1 MIAQDTVLVQLIR
14 LIDRI
19 PTPPPPK
26 RRPRGRPLVYSDRLF
41 LKALVIMVV
50 RNLHTVNELLS
61 VLAQPTPEMRALRL
75 LLSSERGRR
84 RFPSRRTW
92 ERRLKTLPDALPER
106 IGLLGRHS
114 VGLIRPWARSGRA
127 VALDSTVLRA
137 RGGVWHKKDREAGKV
152 PHTSI
157 DTEAHWT
164 KSGWHGW
171 VYGWK
176 LHLATTVAGVW
187 IPLAARLTPANEAD
201 NRLAPELLEE
211 LPPGEEA
218 RFVLGDTH
226 YNAPEVLKLCESQ
239 GRILVASGHG
249 GEYPRTD
256 AGGGVRRVFHE
267 LRSRAIENFNG
278 QFKSIFGGQGQVP
291 TKGLANT
298 ARFAL
303 GAVLVY
309 QLALLYQYEHNQPL
323 RVGLKAF
330 LKAA

>member
-1 MIAQDTVLVQLIR
+1 MITQDAVLVQLIR
-14 LIDRI
+14 LIDRV
-19 PTPPPPK
+19 PAPSPPA
-26 RRPRGRPLVYSDRLF
+26 RRPRGRPVLYSERLF
-41 LKALVIMVV
+41 LKALVIMLV
-50 RNLHTVNELLS
+50 RNLHTVNELLG
-61 VLAQPTPEMRALRL
+61 VLAQPTPEMRALRA
-75 LLSSERGRR
+75 LLSTERGE
-84 RFPSRRTW
+84 FPSRRTW
-92 ERRLKTLPDALPER
+92 ERRLKALPDALPTR
-106 IGLLGRHS
+106 IGLLGRHL
-114 VGLIRPWARSGRA
+114 VAVIRPWAGCGRA

-137 RGGVWHKKDREAGKV
+137 RGGVWHKKDREADVV

-201 NRLAPELLEE
+201 SRLAPQLLRE
-211 LPPGEEA
+211 LPEEA
-218 RFVLGDTH
+218 RFILGDTH
-226 YNAPEVLKLCESQ
+226 YNASEVRQLCEGQ
-239 GRILVASGHG
+239 ERILVASGHG
-249 GEYPRTD
+249 PYPHTD
-256 AGGGVRRVFHE
+256 AGVEVRRILHE

-278 QFKSIFGGQGQVP
+278 QFKSIFGGNAQVP

-303 GAVLVY
+303 GAVFVY
-309 QLALLYQYEHNQPL
+309 QLALLYQHEHGRDL

>member
-1 MIAQDTVLVQLIR
+1 MITQDTVLVQLIR
-14 LIDRI
+14 LVDCI
-19 PTPPPPK
+19 PTLPPPV
-26 RRPRGRPLVYSDRLF
+26 RRHRGRPVVYSDQLF
-41 LKALVIMVV
+41 LKALVIMLV
-50 RNLHTVNELLS
+50 RGLHSVNELLS
-61 VLAQPTPEMRALRL
+61 VLAQPTPEMQALCV
-75 LLSSERGRR
+75 LLSTEQGG

-92 ERRLKTLPDALPER
+92 ERRLKTLPDSLPER
-106 IGLLGRHS
+106 IGLLGRHL
-114 VGLIRPWARSGRA
+114 VGLIRPWASCGRA

-157 DTEAHWT
+157 DIEAHWT

-187 IPLAARLTPANEAD
+187 IPLAAWLTPANEAD
-201 NRLAPELLEE
+201 SQLAPKLLQE
-211 LPPGEEA
+211 LPEEA

-226 YNAPEVLKLCESQ
+226 YNAPEVRELCESQ
-239 GRILVASGHG
+239 DRILVASRHG
-249 GEYPRTD
+249 QYPHTD
-256 AGGGVRRVFHE
+256 AGVQVRRVFHE

-278 QFKSIFGGQGQVP
+278 QFKSIFGGNGQVP
-291 TKGLANT
+291 TKGRLNT

-303 GAVLVY
+303 GAILVY
-309 QLALLYQYEHNQPL
+309 QLALLYQYEHEQDL
-323 RVGLKAF
+323 RAGLKAF

>member
-1 MIAQDTVLVQLIR
+1 ML
-14 LIDRI
+14 
-19 PTPPPPK
+19 
-26 RRPRGRPLVYSDRLF
+26 
-41 LKALVIMVV
+41 V

-61 VLAQPTPEMRALRL
+61 VLAQPTPEMQALRV
-75 LLSSERGRR
+75 LLSTEPSG

-92 ERRLKTLPDALPER
+92 ERRLKTLPDSLPER
-106 IGLLGRHS
+106 IGLLGRHL
-114 VGLIRPWARSGRA
+114 VGLIRPWAGGGRA

-171 VYGWK
+171 VFGWK

-201 NRLAPELLEE
+201 SRLAPRLLQE
-211 LPPGEEA
+211 LPEEA

-226 YNAPEVLKLCESQ
+226 YNAPEVRELCESQ
-239 GRILVASGHG
+239 DRILVASKHG
-249 GEYPRTD
+249 SYPHTD
-256 AGGGVRRVFHE
+256 AGVEVRRIFHE

-278 QFKSIFGGQGQVP
+278 QFKSIFGGNGQVP
-291 TKGLANT
+291 TKGWLNT

-303 GAVLVY
+303 GAIFVY
-309 QLALLYQYEHNQPL
+309 QLALLYQYEHEQDL
-323 RVGLKAF
+323 RAGLKAF